1 MSLMTDEYQLFDGS
15 SFFIFVVLHVIDLE
29 VNWLIFLQ
37 KWPCTLSGGTFLI
50 YACLFVFSSLV
61 IFDGWGWPTST
72 HSHTCSSL
80 QPIYSPP
87 LQKKER
93 ALFSTL
99 RQIVVDSN
107 MVIPSQR
114 EDSLV
119 RPCVHNLFT
128 LTIVPSVSVCHPR
141 STISSITHPVLQ
153 GVFVNKIPNDTVM
166 SAKWAHTKSKTGV

>member
-15 SFFIFVVLHVIDLE
+15 SFFILVVLHVIDLE

-37 KWPCTLSGGTFLI
+37 KWPCQEAHSLFI

-61 IFDGWGWPTST
+61 IFDGCGWPTST

-87 LQKKER
+87 LQKNGQ
-93 ALFSTL
+93 ALLSTL
-99 RQIVVDSN
+99 RQIVVDLK

-119 RPCVHNLFT
+119 RPCVHKLFT
-128 LTIVPSVSVCHPR
+128 FTL
-141 STISSITHPVLQ
+141 
-153 GVFVNKIPNDTVM
+153 PNDIVI